1 MYSGDAAA
9 SYADFLPHRRAEA
22 LDQVLNGVH
31 VLAALYGMSLPYKLL
46 PIAMLRTDVLQASQT
61 GQASPWDHRL
71 HGRKAQKQAV

>member
-31 VLAALYGMSLPYKLL
+31 VFGSPVWDEF
-46 PIAMLRTDVLQASQT
+46 TLQAL
-61 GQASPWDHRL
+61 AHRNT
-71 HGRKAQKQAV
+71 QD